1 MIKKAEYFNL
11 LSTTTPTV
19 TTDTVMP
26 ALVAI
31 PTPSS
36 QRKLRRDFYSNEW
49 LAYPEILRPVTLKGF
64 MAHPVKDQYVALDA
78 NNHGILMT
86 EMRTEAHCKI
96 HVGQVSFKCSC

>member
-64 MAHPVKDQYVALDA
+64 MARLPRPSCDDD
-78 NNHGILMT
+78 M
-86 EMRTEAHCKI
+86 
-96 HVGQVSFKCSC
+96 HVGGFAGASRP